1 MAFTISYNIRAIDQ
15 FTKTAAK
22 ISTSATNID
31 KTMRM
36 AAKGSQVAARSFGK
50 LEKNAVVASAASS
63 TLNASTKKT
72 ARQMDAASRATKKM
86 AKANVSAARAE
97 RELAKAAKKSEQ
109 ALKRRIAMVKTIGH
123 GMDNFGRL
131 VTTRI
136 ALPMIGAGAAAIKMT
151 MDFNKGLA
159 NVGTLIPGQT
169 ERLKDF
175 RKEILDLSIDT
186 GTGANIMTEGLY
198 QVISA
203 IGDTSDTMKV
213 LNISARAAKAGVAE
227 TRDSVNLLTKVSSAY
242 GDTSASMVQKVSDLS
257 FLAVKLGV
265 TTFPELANSM
275 GKISATA
282 DTMGVSV
289 EELFADTSALTKVMG
304 DTSQAATAMD
314 SVLRGLLQGN
324 TDLDKVIEKLGAK
337 SGKDLIEMTGGL
349 TQALSAMKEEVN
361 GDEVAFAK
369 LFGRAE
375 AQKGALLLTG
385 SLAKAAADNMKAMKN
400 AVGATDAAYREQTEG
415 INASGHSWD
424 QTKSRV
430 FKLAVTLG
438 DKLLPKFD
446 KFLDRLEPI
455 ITSLSDVDDGAL
467 DAAIAFG
474 EFALKAGLLF
484 SAVGKIMKLSS
495 GFESFISNASTDM
508 IGFSRNSDAA
518 ATSVDKVSTKMS
530 KMQKGVALLGAAAM
544 GYSIGQL
551 AQQAL
556 IAPAV
561 EKSERQNLSAANL
574 AAQTERDIGKMNI
587 KEMKA
592 RQTRLE
598 GKREKQASLSG
609 FVSWVTD
616 MDEYS
621 RSVDDTAHA
630 IGRLRYEIARAEES
644 QKAATT
650 ASAIAKRGGAAKDGA
665 VPGEKKGLNVPSMEA
680 QKMELELTLKAE
692 NGTEVT
698 DVKTKS
704 KNSYAKV
711 NTGKN
716 KAQ

>member
-36 AAKGSQVAARSFGK
+36 AAKGSNVAARSFDK
-50 LEKNAVVASAASS
+50 LQNNSSAASVATT

-72 ARQMDAASRATKKM
+72 TRRMDEASRAAKKM
-86 AKANVSAARAE
+86 SRANESAARTE
-97 RELAKAAKKSEQ
+97 RDLAKATKKAEQ
-109 ALKRRIAMVKTIGH
+109 AFKKKVAMMKTVGR
-123 GMDNFGRL
+123 GMEQTGRFI
-131 VTTRI
+131 TTRL
-136 ALPMIGAGAAAIKMT
+136 ALPMIGVGAAAIKMT

-169 ERLKDF
+169 EKLRDF

-203 IGDTSDTMKV
+203 IGDTGDTMKV
-213 LNISARAAKAGVAE
+213 LDISARAAKAGVAE

-242 GDTSASMVQKVSDLS
+242 GDTSAKMVQKVSDLS

-282 DTMGVSV
+282 DTMSVSV

-324 TDLDKVIEKLGAK
+324 KELDRVIKKLGAK
-337 SGKDLIEMTGGL
+337 SGKELIEMSGGL
-349 TQALSAMKEEVN
+349 TQALSALKEEVD

-385 SLAKAAADNMKAMKN
+385 SLAGAAADNMKAMKN

-424 QTKSRV
+424 QTKARV
-430 FKLAVTLG
+430 FKLAITLG
-438 DKLLPKFD
+438 DKLLPAFN
-446 KFLDRLEPI
+446 KFLDRIEPI
-455 ITSLSDVDDGAL
+455 ITHLSDVDGPAL

-474 EFALKAGLLF
+474 EFAIKAGLLF
-484 SAVGKIMKLSS
+484 SALGKIMRLSA
-495 GFESFISNASTDM
+495 GFESFISTASTDM
-508 IGFSRNSDAA
+508 LGFSRNSDAA
-518 ATSVDKVSTKMS
+518 AAGVDKVSGKMS
-530 KMQKGVALLGAAAM
+530 KMQKGVAVLGAAAM
-544 GYSIGQL
+544 GYSLGQL
-551 AQQAL
+551 AQQAV
-556 IAPAV
+556 IDPAV
-561 EKSERQNLSAANL
+561 SESERRTTTLGNRAVEIERGIDEMNLE
-574 AAQTERDIGKMNI
+574 QMK
-587 KEMKA
+587 KA
-592 RQTRLE
+592 RGELE
-598 GKREKQASLSG
+598 KRQDKLG
-609 FVSWVTD
+609 IFDWVANN
-616 MDEYS
+616 DEFNRTMQDS
-621 RSVDDTAHA
+621 SKAL
-630 IGRLRYEIARAEES
+630 GRLDRAIKLTEEAYKR
-644 QKAATT
+644 QKAA
-650 ASAIAKRGGAAKDGA
+650 SIADM
-665 VPGEKKGLNVPSMEA
+665 EKKKPTEGVAQKGLNVPSMEA

-716 KAQ
+716 APQ